1 MVIGTFRLF
10 SAALYLCTAQLVYC
24 SGRAN
29 QETELLQQAEA
40 DVRLGQLD
48 AALAKCQ
55 TALKADPDSAL
66 AHYLSGLA
74 YSLLGDSQKARESA
88 KNALSIDPSL
98 LTAHL
103 LLGRIDIQSG
113 LFDEAV
119 SEFRTA
125 VAGGDDRD
133 FNGRYGLGLALLKQ
147 GKYEE
152 AYAPLGAAADRK
164 PKDPARLYAL
174 ISTQLE
180 LNRGD
185 VKERLVQF
193 EDASPRPEILY
204 RLGLLLLHH
213 RRPQEAESEFRRAA
227 ILVEGSR
234 ASPLPATDVAG
245 LYVALAKLRFE
256 RKDYKQ
262 ASAFAEKVPTARLS
276 LATEVDLSLLAGQSL
291 IALGRTEEGFEKL
304 KQAVQKTS
312 TDEDALLR
320 AAWAAVLLN
329 RPMIA
334 REFVAALEAK
344 WPQTEYVAQIRA
356 LVERETLAPRPAV
369 PFTQDWHLKGEG
381 FVCCPCKSPCPCRH
395 NARPSQPHCE
405 ATGAYKIS
413 RGHYGN
419 VPLDGF
425 TFVLVDAN
433 MTGSNFPSQLFV
445 DQRATDQQVIAL
457 ERIYQAFGPLHPFIF
472 PAVVRRPISF
482 KSQSGIYEVSI
493 PQRVELKI
501 ERHALGLT
509 AALDPFSNLI
519 EYVQNVTYKVWDE
532 SNSIRWDYSGRQANF
547 RPIDLDARDYLSQSM
562 LSQFQDSSG
571 DFNAEQKEIIKRF
584 DLPALPL
591 SGAFP
596 PTRSANLA
604 GMR

>member
-1 MVIGTFRLF
+1 V
-10 SAALYLCTAQLVYC
+10 ALYLCAAQLVYG
-24 SGRAN
+24 SGPAN
-29 QETELLQQAEA
+29 QPTELLQQAEA
-40 DVRLGQLD
+40 DVRQGHPD

-55 TALKADPDSAL
+55 TALKANPHSAL

-88 KNALSIDPSL
+88 MAALSIDPSL
-98 LTAHL
+98 LAAHL

-119 SEFRTA
+119 PEFRTVVA
-125 VAGGDDRD
+125 VGDDRE
-133 FNGRYGLGLALLKQ
+133 FNGRYGLGLAFLKL
-147 GKYEE
+147 GKFEE
-152 AYAPLGAAADRK
+152 AYAHLEAAADRK

-174 ISTQLE
+174 ISIQLE

-193 EDASPRPEILY
+193 EGSSPRPEILY
-204 RLGLLLLHH
+204 QLGLLLLQH
-213 RRPQEAESEFRRAA
+213 RRTQEAESEFRRAA
-227 ILVEGSR
+227 ILIEGSR
-234 ASPLPATDVAG
+234 ASPLPAADVAG
-245 LYVALAKLRFE
+245 LYGALAKLRFE
-256 RKDYKQ
+256 RKDYRQ
-262 ASAFAEKVPTARLS
+262 ALEFAEKVSVAHLTSHA
-276 LATEVDLSLLAGQSL
+276 EGDLSLLTGQSL
-291 IALGRTEEGFEKL
+291 IALGRTEEGFAKL
-304 KQAVQKTS
+304 KQAAQMTPA
-312 TDEDALLR
+312 DEDALLR

-334 REFVAALEAK
+334 REFVTALEAK

-369 PFTQDWHLKGEG
+369 PFTLDWHLKGEG

-405 ATGAYKIS
+405 ATGAYRIS

-433 MTGSNFPSQLFV
+433 MTGSKFPSQLFV
-445 DQRATDQQVIAL
+445 DQGATDQQLIAL

-501 ERHALGLT
+501 ERHALGWT

-532 SNSIRWDYSGRQANF
+532 SNAIRWDYSGRQANF
-547 RPIDLDARDYLSQSM
+547 RSVDLDARDYLSQSM
-562 LSQFQDSSG
+562 LSHFQDSSG
-571 DFNAEQKEIIKRF
+571 DFNAEQKEIIKRL

-591 SGAFP
+591 SGGFP